1 MKIILGVDAQTAH
14 KPAICLLSRLHPL
27 RREMLL
33 VHAADVSTAW
43 SGAYSDS
50 FLQAEYT
57 KAMQNVGLRAL
68 DEARSDSCAHDFHA
82 KTRLVLGSAAHALI
96 TEAEKE
102 HADLIAVNST
112 HKGVWSA
119 SFLGS
124 ISRAL
129 AIACP
134 MSILVTKGERR
145 LPQNP
150 RIVFATDHSDY
161 ANKALDRFLEF
172 KFDGISEVI
181 VLTAFEV
188 DENQVEVMSKG
199 LPELGTSVTELIES
213 RMLEK
218 TKEVC
223 EKLAAAGYK
232 ATPRV
237 AQGPVNDMI
246 RLTMQDTH
254 ADLLVLG
261 AQGHGFLSRLFV
273 GSTSLHQVVSEPY
286 PVMVV
291 RP

>member
-1 MKIILGVDAQTAH
+1 MKVILGVDAQAAH
-14 KPAICLLSRLHPL
+14 KPAICLLSRLHPAK
-27 RREMLL
+27 REMLL

-43 SGAYSDS
+43 SGAYSDAY
-50 FLQAEYT
+50 LQAEYT
-57 KAMQNVGLRAL
+57 KSMQNVGLTAL

-82 KTRLVLGSAAHALI
+82 KTRLVLGSPAHSLI
-96 TEAEKE
+96 TEGEKE

-112 HKGVWSA
+112 HKGAWSA

-134 MSILVTKGERR
+134 ISILVTKGERR
-145 LPQNP
+145 LPANP
-150 RIVFATDHSDY
+150 RVVFATDHSDY
-161 ANKALDRFLEF
+161 ANQALDRFLQF
-172 KFDGISEVI
+172 RFDGISEVI
-181 VLTAFEV
+181 VLTAFEL
-188 DENQVEVMSKG
+188 DENQVEVMSRG
-199 LPELGTSVTELIES
+199 LPELGTSVSQLIET
-213 RMLEK
+213 RMMEK

-223 EKLAAAGYK
+223 DKLAQAGYR

-237 AQGPVNDMI
+237 VQGPVNDAI
-246 RLTMQDTH
+246 RNTMQDAH

-261 AQGHGFLSRLFV
+261 AQGHGFLSRLLV
-273 GSTSLHQVVSEPY
+273 GSTSLHQVVAEPY